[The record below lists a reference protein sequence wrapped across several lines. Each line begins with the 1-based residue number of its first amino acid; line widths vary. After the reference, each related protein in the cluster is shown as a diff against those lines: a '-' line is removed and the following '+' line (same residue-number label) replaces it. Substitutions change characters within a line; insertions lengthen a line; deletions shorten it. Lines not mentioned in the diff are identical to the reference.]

1 MENLIYDR
9 TQADVDAGLD
19 KARAS
24 VDFLNR
30 IESWCAYLAERL
42 REYGYAIVTNTRK
55 KTWMMSDFPY
65 RSEIDRIRHNVD
77 NLQQGFYSLPD
88 WREIVYN
95 NTIDFN
101 QANALEWD
109 LQTID
114 IWLQRMMA
122 AFFYCGELYSG
133 DV

>member
-30 IESWCAYLAERL
+30 IESWCAYLAEEVKRV
-42 REYGYAIVTNTRK
+42 RICNCNEYTK

-133 DV
+133 EV

>member
-42 REYGYAIVTNTRK
+42 REYGYAIVTK
-55 KTWMMSDFPY
+55 K
-65 RSEIDRIRHNVD
+65 NVD
-77 NLQQGFYSLPD
+77 DVRLSLS
-88 WREIVYN
+88 
-95 NTIDFN
+95 F
-101 QANALEWD
+101 
-109 LQTID
+109 
-114 IWLQRMMA
+114 
-122 AFFYCGELYSG
+122 
-133 DV
+133 